1 MKHAQSD
8 KKFFIASCVFH
19 AGIVFALIFSY
30 EFASPLAV
38 VENTNQHDVISAVVL
53 GDTAKSK
60 ILPYEEPAAQPKPQ
74 PKPEPPKPQ
83 PVVKKAPVPPK
94 AAPVKTV
101 DKDAIALK
109 AAEKKLAAKKAQE
122 LKNKQKEALAKALM
136 ADIKKLNAKKA
147 KKQDEANKFAKM
159 LREQSELSLRQSLMN
174 ENIKM
179 RGKEAHYSQGIVNK
193 YQALIQQ
200 KMQENWIVPPLVN
213 RSLATVLLI
222 RLAPDGRVLDVT
234 ISKSS
239 GDASLDSSARM
250 AVLKSSPLPVP
261 EKADEFE
268 VFRQFSLTASP
279 KNIIQG

>member
-1 MKHAQSD
+1 MKRAQSD
-8 KKFFIASCVFH
+8 KKFFIASCLFH
-19 AGIVFALIFSY
+19 AGIVLALIFSY
-30 EFASPLAV
+30 EFASPLVV

-60 ILPYEEPAAQPKPQ
+60 ILPYEEPAAQPKP
-74 PKPEPPKPQ
+74 EPPKPQ
-83 PVVKKAPVPPK
+83 PQPVVKKTPVPPK

-122 LKNKQKEALAKALM
+122 LKNKQKEALEKALL
-136 ADIKKLNAKKA
+136 ADIKKQNKKV
-147 KKQDEANKFAKM
+147 KKQDVANKFAKM

-213 RSLATVLLI
+213 KSLATVLLI

-268 VFRQFSLTASP
+268 VFRQFNLTASP